1 MDYYGKI
8 YAELLKKGDR
18 DLLKM
23 VYNERNI
30 YQSVA
35 LIILIKNLTERVC
48 QLEKEILQ
56 MSGQEKQKRKRKIY
70 HYEDVELTDKLLIEY
85 IDSGAFTIYEL
96 EKKVGAKK
104 NVLRERYNRAKKQ
117 IQAKKHQNDK

>member
-1 MDYYGKI
+1 MDYYRKI
-8 YAELLKKGDR
+8 YAELLKKGNR

-23 VYNERNI
+23 VYDERNI

-35 LIILIKNLTERVC
+35 LTILIKNLTERVC

-70 HYEDVELTDKLLIEY
+70 YYEDVELTDELLMEY
-85 IDSGAFTIYEL
+85 IDSDAFTIYEL

-117 IQAKKHQNDK
+117 IQAKIPK